1 MSRVASTVAQT
12 ELLWAEHWA
21 AKKVVNSVDT
31 MDGPKAAGT
40 VVCSAV
46 LSAATMAACWVVD
59 WAVQMVALTDSS

>member
-1 MSRVASTVAQT
+1 MR
-12 ELLWAEHWA
+12 AEHWA

-31 MDGPKAAGT
+31 MDGPKVVGT
-40 VVCSAV
+40 VVSSAA